1 MTPLAPGGTK
11 TQFFNQTN
19 CFKAEKDCAKYCCDK
34 NPNIHLSLILQPE
47 CGDPEAKRDLSG
59 PMRGQYPGH
68 VTSVD
73 QSEARLPTPRFTRTV
88 SGPVVHLS
96 SAPRQDVAPPS
107 RIGDLLIT
115 PTDNKETAI
124 NNHNSEA
131 PQHIKIFLPVV

>member
-1 MTPLAPGGTK
+1 MERTYFSTE
-11 TQFFNQTN
+11 
-19 CFKAEKDCAKYCCDK
+19 KAEAATIFMQTS
-34 NPNIHLSLILQPE
+34 PISVIFSRPI
-47 CGDPEAKRDLSG
+47 GV
-59 PMRGQYPGH
+59 QYPGH
-68 VTSVD
+68 VISDD

-96 SAPRQDVAPPS
+96 SAPRLDVAPPS

-131 PQHIKIFLPVV
+131 PQHIKIFLPVVDT